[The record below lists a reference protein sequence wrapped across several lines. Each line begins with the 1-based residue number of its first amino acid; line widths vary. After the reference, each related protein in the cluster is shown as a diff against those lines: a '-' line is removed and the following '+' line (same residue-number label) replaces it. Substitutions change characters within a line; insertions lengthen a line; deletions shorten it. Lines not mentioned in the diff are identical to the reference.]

1 MSLWQNC
8 CLIKAIFKHARCQE
22 VQLCAAIINIFHLIP
37 AASKNLI
44 EPLTALV
51 LAGEKTLLMEVSY
64 RSCPVHNTIYYCVIR
79 ERSQMTSTKKEMM
92 SFVNAPLSCWKI
104 KYIPIKEI
112 LFGWF
117 LQLFW
122 KMLNVNII
130 VIWWKKE
137 LIFNIKTVIIVDW
150 LLWLILRTYLFCH
163 LIQNTHN
170 KKHKFYLDQYV
181 A

>member
-79 ERSQMTSTKKEMM
+79 ERSQMTSTKKGMT
-92 SFVNAPLSCWKI
+92 SFVNAPLSCRKI

-112 LFGWF
+112 FIGLISSTF
-117 LQLFW
+117 LE
-122 KMLNVNII
+122 NV
-130 VIWWKKE
+130 KCKYHSYLME
-137 LIFNIKTVIIVDW
+137 KRTV
-150 LLWLILRTYLFCH
+150 F
-163 LIQNTHN
+163 LIQ
-170 KKHKFYLDQYV
+170 KQYLL
-181 A
+181 